1 MADQNKQRLAATCA
15 ALVMGVCAFLLPRQP
30 VEEQTVSAAAIE
42 KRHEAEGFRAGPYIP
57 TQGDVPT
64 IGYGSTVYEDG
75 KRVTL
80 ADPPIT
86 RERAVQ
92 IARAHTGKAERM
104 FRASIPGVA
113 LYPGEYDLYMDFIYQ
128 FGINTWANGSLPKL
142 LKAGDYTGA
151 CKKLLAYRFQ
161 AGRDCA
167 LAKNWGP
174 RGCRGVWLRQQER
187 HSDCMAMQ
195 EVA

>member
-1 MADQNKQRLAATCA
+1 MNASKQRLAATCGA
-15 ALVMGVCAFLLPRQP
+15 IVMGVCAFLLPRLP
-30 VEEQTVSAAAIE
+30 VEEQTVSSAAIE
-42 KRHEAEGFRAGPYIP
+42 KRHQAEGFRAGPYIP

-75 KRVTL
+75 TRVTL

-92 IARAHTGKAERM
+92 IARAHTSKAERM
-104 FRASIPGVA
+104 FRASIPGVE

-128 FGINTWANGSLPKL
+128 FGINTWTKGSLPGL
-142 LKAGDYTGA
+142 LKAGRYTAA
-151 CKKLLAYRFQ
+151 CQKLLEYRFQ
-161 AGRDCA
+161 GGRDCS
-167 LAKNWGP
+167 LSKNWGP

-187 HSDCMAMQ
+187 HSECMALQ
-195 EVA
+195 GAS